1 MVADIN
7 RPKLEDWKELV
18 PESEAVLSNAEVIG
32 GKLFL
37 TYDKDASNHAY
48 VYGLD
53 GKQIQEIQLPSLGSV
68 GFSGNKDDKECFFGF
83 TSFTI
88 PGATYKYDMD
98 QNTYE
103 LYRAPKVQFNS
114 DDFVTEQVFFASKD
128 GVKVPMF
135 LTYKKDLKKDG
146 KILYSFTDTVVS
158 ASASTL
164 VSVQCASHSS
174 RMAVSTHKST
184 CVVAANT
191 VKTGT

>member
-158 ASASTL
+158 ASVSTL

-174 RMAVSTHKST
+174 KMAVSTHKST